1 MYFWIRNVSFCMCSH
16 CGWLLLKC
24 FTIGLGW
31 NGAETNCGISAH
43 ILDIVVMNSFTTAY
57 RYFEQ
62 QQCRVCSLWIWLNE
76 RLLMRYIHL
85 SVNLAKVTVSSKV
98 VRGQEHGVRIR
109 LGNWL
114 NKIWPINSNSCLL
127 VTQIRQKRSVSI
139 ALFWK
144 FFIYNNSIC
153 IKVHGKKKDESKKGF
168 NREELN
174 PPSAL

>member
-1 MYFWIRNVSFCMCSH
+1 MLTPKMLYNRSGIKWSRNQ
-16 CGWLLLKC
+16 L
-24 FTIGLGW
+24 W
-31 NGAETNCGISAH
+31 NQCTHFRHPSDEQFYYD
-43 ILDIVVMNSFTTAY
+43 LY

-62 QQCRVCSLWIWLNE
+62 QQFPVCPLWILLNE

-144 FFIYNNSIC
+144 LFIYNNFIC
-153 IKVHGKKKDESKKGF
+153 IKVDGKKKDESKKGF